1 VVKTVKLTDAY
12 ITDLKP
18 TSSVITIKDTEVK
31 NLRVLVQVSGSK
43 AFYVQHGQKKRKI
56 ADTNQLSVKQARLEA
71 VKLLSVG
78 LARHKLS
85 GKSLATAFTEYF
97 NSKPFSTGF
106 ESNLKQAKRIFS
118 KLLPRPIESI
128 TKEDISNCVITS
140 KRVDGKA
147 FADATKDSALNV
159 LSSVFTYQIA
169 LEAIEDNPV
178 RNVKKRLPPLEINKR
193 PERISNQQDL
203 TAFLEWCN
211 SGITAGTGV
220 SPTNVKDFELTQ
232 LTVKFLLLTGCR
244 VGEAINLRKED
255 FWLNSEQ
262 LTDDSGSLQLRTITF
277 RNTKNGKDHILQVTR
292 TLNSILESAL
302 QLTTADNPFIFRIEA
317 RNKVISERSMYSR
330 IERNLKKL
338 IIDNQ
343 PLRPHD
349 LRRTFAY
356 LATRAGLTEDDV
368 SLILNHTKGS
378 MTERYK
384 GELIELTHG
393 ILQRYES
400 YLHQLLTTT
409 DDEYQ
414 YKGLG
419 LLTGDTRHIEQQPLE
434 QVRLLAQHHQDNYFD
449 YYN

>member
-1 VVKTVKLTDAY
+1 MVKTVKLTDAY
-12 ITDLKP
+12 VADLRP
-18 TSSVITIKDTEVK
+18 GSSVITIKDTEVK
-31 NLRVLVQVSGSK
+31 NLRVFVQVSGSK
-43 AFYVQHGQKKRKI
+43 AYYVQYGQDRRKI

-78 LARHKLS
+78 LDRHRLS
-85 GKSLATAFTEYF
+85 GKTLATAFTEYF
-97 NSKPFSTGF
+97 KSRDFSRGF

-118 KLLPRPIESI
+118 KLLPQPIESI
-128 TKEDISNCVITS
+128 SKEDISNCVITA
-140 KRVDGKA
+140 KRVDGKP

-178 RNVKKRLPPLEINKR
+178 RNVKKRLPKLELNKR
-193 PERISNQQDL
+193 HARMSNQQEL
-203 TAFLEWCN
+203 SAFLEWCN

-220 SPTNVKDFELTQ
+220 SPTNVRDFELTQ

-244 VGEAINLRKED
+244 VGEAIALRKED
-255 FWLNSEQ
+255 FWLNTER
-262 LTDDSGSLQLRTITF
+262 LTDDSGSLQLRTVTF
-277 RNTKNGKDHILQVTR
+277 LNTKNGKDHTLQVTR
-292 TLNSILESAL
+292 TLNSILELAL
-302 QLTTADNPFIFRIEA
+302 QLTTDNNPYIFRVEA
-317 RNKVISERSMYSR
+317 RNKITTEKSMYSR

-338 IIDNQ
+338 TIDNQ
-343 PLRPHD
+343 PLKPHD

-356 LATRAGLTEDDV
+356 LATRAGLNEDEV

-384 GELIELTHG
+384 GELVELTHG

-400 YLHQLLTTT
+400 YLHPLLTIT
-409 DDEYQ
+409 DSEYQ

-419 LLTGDTRHIEQQPLE
+419 LLTGDTRFIEQQSLE
-434 QVRLLAQHHQDNYFD
+434 QVRLLEQHQQDSYLD
-449 YYN
+449 YYH